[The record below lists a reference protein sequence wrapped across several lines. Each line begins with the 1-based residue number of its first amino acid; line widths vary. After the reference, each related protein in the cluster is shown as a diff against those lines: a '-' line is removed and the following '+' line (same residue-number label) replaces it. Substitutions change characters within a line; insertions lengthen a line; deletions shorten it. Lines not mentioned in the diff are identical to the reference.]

1 MLFVRHDA
9 DGCVPVVRCHVCN
22 KTICNLS
29 TALVVYPQ
37 AEEVDLTYRVAIA
50 HVGSCGEL
58 LERTLANDLGP
69 ARTLPLDEY
78 LDRLEERRRVD
89 C

>member
-22 KTICNLS
+22 KTIGDMS
-29 TALVVYPQ
+29 SAVAVYPQ
-37 AEEVDLTYRVAIA
+37 SEESDLTFRIAIA
-50 HVGSCGEL
+50 HLGSCREL

-78 LDRLEERRRVD
+78 FDRLEEHRRVD